1 MEHETVESRI
11 MNQELRIKKKNRNGP
26 FSSYLD
32 SLFLIHDSSS
42 KGFSIVEM
50 LVVLA
55 VGVII
60 ATVVISVF
68 SKAPGRQALDK
79 QTSVVLSLLEHARG
93 LTLSAK
99 NASVYGVH
107 FETAK
112 AILFTGPT
120 YSANAASNVVEPVH
134 SLLQIS
140 AISLAGG
147 GSDVVFNRLAG
158 DTAQYGTVTLSL
170 IASSTQSKV
179 ITIFA
184 TGLSQSN

>member
-1 MEHETVESRI
+1 MRMMRTKAMPKET
-11 MNQELRIKKKNRNGP
+11 KKISLSNR
-26 FSSYLD
+26 
-32 SLFLIHDSSS
+32 S
-42 KGFSIVEM
+42 KGFSLVEM

-55 VGVII
+55 VGAVITTI
-60 ATVVISVF
+60 VVGVF

-79 QTSVVLSLLEHARG
+79 QTSVILSLLEQARG

-120 YSANAASNVVEPVH
+120 YSAGAASNIGEPVH
-134 SLLQIS
+134 SSLQIS

-147 GSDVVFNRLAG
+147 GSDVIFNRLVG

-170 IASSTQSKV
+170 LASTTQTKTVTIFSTGIASS
-179 ITIFA
+179 
-184 TGLSQSN
+184 N

>member
-1 MEHETVESRI
+1 MSHVKR
-11 MNQELRIKKKNRNGP
+11 RRA
-26 FSSYLD
+26 
-32 SLFLIHDSSS
+32 
-42 KGFSIVEM
+42 GFSLVEM

-55 VGVII
+55 VGALITTI
-60 ATVVISVF
+60 VVGVF

-112 AILFTGPT
+112 AVLFTGPT
-120 YSANAASNVVEPVH
+120 YSAGVASNIVEPVH

-140 AISLAGG
+140 TISLAGG
-147 GSDVVFNRLAG
+147 GSDVVFNRLVG
-158 DTAQYGTVTLSL
+158 DTAQYGTVTFSL
-170 IASSTQSKV
+170 LASTTQTKTV
-179 ITIFA
+179 TIFP